1 MIDLIH
7 ATIAPHVG
15 IARELFCEY
24 QKVIGVDLCFQGF
37 EQELASLPGDYA
49 PPFGRL
55 LLAKLGN
62 DTAGCVALRK
72 LSDAACEMKRL
83 FVRPAF
89 KGKGVGRKLANAII
103 KEARGIGYMTIRLD
117 TLASMNEAQTLY
129 RSLGFKP
136 IQAYN
141 PNPLPGTL
149 YFELEL

>member
-1 MIDLIH
+1 MDLIH
-7 ATIAPHVG
+7 ATTAQHVG
-15 IARELFCEY
+15 IARELFREY
-24 QKVIGVDLCFQGF
+24 EKVIGVSLCFQGF

-55 LLAKLGN
+55 LLAKVDD
-62 DTAGCVALRK
+62 DTAGCVALRR

-89 KGKGVGRKLANAII
+89 KGKGLGRKLATAII
-103 KEARGIGYMTIRLD
+103 NEARGIGYIAIRLD
-117 TLASMNEAQTLY
+117 TLASMTEAQALY

-136 IQAYN
+136 VQAYN

>member
-1 MIDLIH
+1 MD
-7 ATIAPHVG
+7 
-15 IARELFCEY
+15 
-24 QKVIGVDLCFQGF
+24 
-37 EQELASLPGDYA
+37 
-49 PPFGRL
+49 
-55 LLAKLGN
+55 N

-117 TLASMNEAQTLY
+117 TPASMTEAQALY